1 MSSKERQEQLVEN
14 MKKWQKIENAAV
26 VSTGKIIAK
35 TNNPLIR
42 LVAETIQQDSQHHHR
57 VQQMIVDSMEK
68 SPVSLQPEDVA
79 EVWDLIKE
87 HIEIEKK
94 TIEFA
99 KEGLEAIKG
108 MKHLSPQHYLINY
121 LLKDEEKHD
130 EMLEAL
136 EKFKRDLYPYA

>member
-1 MSSKERQEQLVEN
+1 MSGKERQEQVVEN

-26 VSTGKIIAK
+26 VSTGKIIEK
-35 TNNPLIR
+35 TDNPLIR
-42 LVAETIQQDSQHHHR
+42 LVAETIQRDSQHHYH
-57 VQQMIVDSMEK
+57 VQQMIIDSMEK
-68 SPVSLQPEDVA
+68 KPLTLQPEDVA
-79 EVWDLIKE
+79 EVWDLVKE

-99 KEGLEAIKG
+99 KEGLDAIKG
-108 MKHLSPQHYLINY
+108 MKHLTPQHYLMNY

-136 EKFKRDLYPYA
+136 EKVKRDLYPYA